1 MKLELHAIFF
11 FFLNFTYSCV
21 LWGPIVAFLMKLELQ
36 FFFFLSLITPYSIF
50 YKSSF
55 TLKLDFKKIKLQNMD
70 IFLISLKNRTK
81 H

>member
-1 MKLELHAIFF
+1 MEAYSGVFNETRVAI
-11 FFLNFTYSCV
+11 
-21 LWGPIVAFLMKLELQ
+21 

-70 IFLISLKNRTK
+70 ISLINLKNGTK

>member
-1 MKLELHAIFF
+1 M
-11 FFLNFTYSCV
+11 
-21 LWGPIVAFLMKLELQ
+21 AFLMKLELQ

-70 IFLISLKNRTK
+70 ISLINLKNGTK